1 MDAFNNASAAL
12 SSAADYQVNTWNGQI
27 ANVVNGT
34 IDNIHAGLAQIAA
47 DAAVW
52 NDAIHTAIASFC

>member
-12 SSAADYQVNTWNGQI
+12 SSAADYQFNTWHGEIVN
-27 ANVVNGT
+27 AVNGT
-34 IDNIHAGLAQIAA
+34 INNIHAGLAQVAA

-52 NDAIHTAIASFC
+52 NDAINTAIASFC